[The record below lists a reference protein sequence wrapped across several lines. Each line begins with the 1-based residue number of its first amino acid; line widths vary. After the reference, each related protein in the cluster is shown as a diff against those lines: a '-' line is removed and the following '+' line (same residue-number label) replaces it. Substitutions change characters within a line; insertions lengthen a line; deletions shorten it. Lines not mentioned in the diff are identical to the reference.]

1 MAIQGRMN
9 VRAVSAY
16 HYPQRLVR
24 ALGGRAARAA
34 FGGNL
39 SLTWLSPRRRP
50 PQPHDRLGDLPGIL
64 VTLATSTPGPRPPL
78 SDMFRRSATSWCIVA
93 GDVAVLAGC
102 WRLGRRK
109 VLLVARN
116 R

>member
-1 MAIQGRMN
+1 MPDREAGDRAGGPTAIQGRMN

-16 HYPQRLVR
+16 HY
-24 ALGGRAARAA
+24 
-34 FGGNL
+34 
-39 SLTWLSPRRRP
+39 
-50 PQPHDRLGDLPGIL
+50 
-64 VTLATSTPGPRPPL
+64 PRPPL